1 MTGTA
6 VKPRRPGPMTGT
18 AAGLGVLIVAW
29 PLAWAPPWTYA
40 VASLGAVAAV
50 AAAALRW
57 RRGSALAVLAAVVSC
72 AFSTAGAAVLA
83 AEGLFILA
91 YLLAAD
97 APPALTQPARW
108 LRGQAVLLV
117 AGLIASGAVLA
128 AYAVHPSA
136 SAWITAAGVAT
147 AVTAYLIALP
157 KRDPA
162 AAVPARE
169 AAADQARRLQP

>member
-1 MTGTA
+1 MTGA
-6 VKPRRPGPMTGT
+6 

-50 AAAALRW
+50 AAAVLRW
-57 RRGSALAVLAAVVSC
+57 RRGSVLAVLAAVVSC
-72 AFSTAGAAVLA
+72 AFSTAGAAVLT

-91 YLLAAD
+91 YLLTAD
-97 APPALTQPARW
+97 APPALAQPARW

-157 KRDPA
+157 KLALPKRDPA

-169 AAADQARRLQP
+169 AAADRARRLQP

>member
-6 VKPRRPGPMTGT
+6 VKPRRPGPMTGA

-50 AAAALRW
+50 AAAVLRW
-57 RRGSALAVLAAVVSC
+57 RRGSVLAVLAAVVSC
-72 AFSTAGAAVLA
+72 AFSTAGAAVLT

-91 YLLAAD
+91 YLLTAD
-97 APPALTQPARW
+97 ASPALTQPARW